1 MKAHVFSAIHFG
13 FVEGDVC
20 GFYHGIHHHLSPPI
34 WEKTFDFFLNILGQI
49 QVYTGYN
56 LDIGRDAHDLGRYE
70 HPYEHDQKL
79 VSAFLRAG
87 ERVAF
92 DDELPV
98 RMEDVPSALGSDT
111 AGKLT

>member
-1 MKAHVFSAIHFG
+1 M
-13 FVEGDVC
+13 
-20 GFYHGIHHHLSPPI
+20 PT
-34 WEKTFDFFLNILGQI
+34 TF
-49 QVYTGYN
+49 
-56 LDIGRDAHDLGRYE
+56 GRYE

-111 AGKLT
+111 AGKLTWATKKTLVVYVV

>member
-1 MKAHVFSAIHFG
+1 M
-13 FVEGDVC
+13 
-20 GFYHGIHHHLSPPI
+20 PT
-34 WEKTFDFFLNILGQI
+34 TF
-49 QVYTGYN
+49 
-56 LDIGRDAHDLGRYE
+56 GRYE

-98 RMEDVPSALGSDT
+98 RMEDVPSAFEKAILPGST
-111 AGKLT
+111 HHMGWGFHG